1 MTRRLTGGLIG
12 LGVAAAALVLFATV
26 VRQAPT
32 LAGPARPDDVLLVL
46 LGWAGLLLAAWL
58 ALGSLLALAAVLPGA
73 AGRAAAGI
81 AERITPVAV
90 RKALALALG
99 ASVGSLALPPA
110 LVSVAGSGPVGRS
123 TGPEILAAPDA
134 ASRDTASR
142 DSAAADLAPGFTA
155 TDAIPGFVPSLER
168 GPREAGAPLVSA
180 VPRLPDGPGYVPTP
194 PTADGS
200 SKDGVGTGGADG
212 DGRTDPRTTTGPGY
226 VPSPPPAVHDAD
238 RPRLLAPTPRP
249 AAAAHDLVTVRR
261 GDSLWSVA
269 ARHLGSGATDAEV
282 ANEWPRWYAEN
293 RDVVGDDPDLLVPG
307 QLLRPPPSAS
317 ARPSTAVHHP
327 SAPAAGPDTGAPA
340 PQGDQ

>member
-142 DSAAADLAPGFTA
+142 TARRPTSRPASPRPMRSRASSRRSSAGPERPAHRSSPRFPGFPTVQATCRRHPQPTGRRRTGSAPGALTA
-155 TDAIPGFVPSLER
+155 TVARIRGRRPVPATSR
-168 GPREAGAPLVSA
+168 RRPRRS
-180 VPRLPDGPGYVPTP
+180 TT
-194 PTADGS
+194 PTAPACWRRPHD
-200 SKDGVGTGGADG
+200 
-212 DGRTDPRTTTGPGY
+212 RRQQPTT
-226 VPSPPPAVHDAD
+226 S
-238 RPRLLAPTPRP
+238 
-249 AAAAHDLVTVRR
+249 
-261 GDSLWSVA
+261 
-269 ARHLGSGATDAEV
+269 
-282 ANEWPRWYAEN
+282 
-293 RDVVGDDPDLLVPG
+293 
-307 QLLRPPPSAS
+307 
-317 ARPSTAVHHP
+317 
-327 SAPAAGPDTGAPA
+327 
-340 PQGDQ
+340 